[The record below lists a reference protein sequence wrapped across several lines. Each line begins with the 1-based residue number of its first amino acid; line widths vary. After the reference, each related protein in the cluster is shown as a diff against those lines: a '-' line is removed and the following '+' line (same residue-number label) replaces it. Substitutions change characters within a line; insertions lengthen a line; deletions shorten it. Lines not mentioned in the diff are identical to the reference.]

1 MNKEERKPVV
11 KELAAELYKVR
22 TGAEEAPVNKITQQD
37 YHMALVSLLFFQKRE
52 QLEYGVTFSVNGKDS
67 VSFPDTWHPRLMVPK
82 TIWTGTSAPKG
93 SRAPNV
99 CGVSSNALRVPRTS
113 KNLTRPTQYSKL

>member
-22 TGAEEAPVNKITQQD
+22 TGAEEAPVNKISQQD

-52 QLEYGVTFSVNGKDS
+52 KWEYGVTFSVNGKDS
-67 VSFPDTWHPRLMVPK
+67 MSFPDAWHPQMKDAKEDLDWYVRTQGITRSERVWRIVKRPARLQNFQELDETDEV
-82 TIWTGTSAPKG
+82 
-93 SRAPNV
+93 
-99 CGVSSNALRVPRTS
+99 
-113 KNLTRPTQYSKL
+113 Q